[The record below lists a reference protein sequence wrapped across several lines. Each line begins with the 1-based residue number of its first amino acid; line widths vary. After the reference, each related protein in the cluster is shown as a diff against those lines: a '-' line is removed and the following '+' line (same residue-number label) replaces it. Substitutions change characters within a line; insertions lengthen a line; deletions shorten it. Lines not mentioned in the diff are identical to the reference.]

1 MSPRGGRIVFPSTRG
16 GSVSKSVLVV
26 EDPATM
32 REMVSQTL
40 KEAGFEPLVG
50 KNGQDGPKLPLS
62 DGGHH
67 DNRSG
72 R

>member
-1 MSPRGGRIVFPSTRG
+1 
-16 GSVSKSVLVV
+16 VSKSVLVV
-26 EDPATM
+26 EDSATM